1 MKKFAHL
8 VSSLSMS
15 LAIVSVASL
24 SGAAEAAGP
33 AKRPAKAAAEA
44 ATAEATDATS
54 EADSTKAAAVAPA
67 VKQKKIKYKTGK
79 QVDFDKQTIQGELRR
94 PEISVVTG
102 NEKTTDNGI
111 LRLRED
117 FVDRI
122 TAHAAEEVE

>member
-1 MKKFAHL
+1 MKIFAHL
-8 VSSLSMS
+8 VSGLGISV
-15 LAIVSVASL
+15 AIVSL
-24 SGAAEAAGP
+24 SGAAMAAGP
-33 AKRPAKAAAEA
+33 AKRPAKTAAAA
-44 ATAEATDATS
+44 ATAEATDSTG
-54 EADSTKAAAVAPA
+54 EADGTKTAAEVPP
-67 VKQKKIKYKTGK
+67 VKQKKIKYKAGK